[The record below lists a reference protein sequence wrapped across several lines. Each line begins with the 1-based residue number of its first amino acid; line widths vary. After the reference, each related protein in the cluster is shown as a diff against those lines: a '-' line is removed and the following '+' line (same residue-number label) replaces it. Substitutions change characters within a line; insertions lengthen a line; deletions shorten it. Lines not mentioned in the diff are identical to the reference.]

1 MSIRGKRLCIDP
13 GHPSE
18 VGGGTHGKKITEIR
32 AAWQVA
38 LKLKTLL
45 TDAGAEVVLTKKAER
60 ERVKNRRR
68 AEIAN
73 EFRADLAVRLHCDS
87 EADSGFAVYYP
98 TRTGRAA
105 GGDVGPSAEVL
116 RRCKA
121 VAPIFYK
128 GFSTGMR
135 GCPLKDRGLK
145 SDLETSVGGKQGAL
159 TGSIYSKV
167 PVVLI
172 EMCVLTNPKDDAY
185 MASEKGQTFIAESL
199 LAGILDALTIDR

>member
-1 MSIRGKRLCIDP
+1 MSLQGKRVCIDP

-18 VGGGTHGKKITEIR
+18 VGSGTRGKKITEIQ
-32 AAWQVA
+32 AAWRVA
-38 LKLKTLL
+38 LKLQKLL
-45 TDAGAEVVLTKKAER
+45 TDAGAKVVLTKKSEN
-60 ERVKNRRR
+60 ETVKNRRR

-73 EFRADLAVRLHCDS
+73 AFKADLVVRLHCDS
-87 EADSGFAVYYP
+87 EASSGFAVYFP
-98 TRTGRAA
+98 TRQGRAA
-105 GGDVGPSAEVL
+105 DGGVGPSPDVL
-116 RRCKA
+116 KKCKA
-121 VAPIFYK
+121 VAPVFYK

-135 GCPLKDRGLK
+135 GGPLKDRGLK

-185 MASEKGQTFIAESL
+185 MASEAGQQFVAESL
-199 LAGILDALTIDR
+199 HAGCVDALTVT